1 MAYEAFELAEKYRHP
16 VCLLSDG
23 TIGQMMEP
31 VVLPEMKE
39 YGLDDLDW
47 TISGVKPGEDHKV
60 ATDVTY
66 FKPVQEWNHKYLAK
80 MRKISEEEQRWESFR
95 VEDAD
100 VVLVAYG
107 ISSRV
112 AQEAVTRARE
122 EGFKLGL
129 IRPITLWPFPS
140 KAFDAIPETCKGIV
154 TVEVNMMGQM
164 REDVIIHT
172 KGKFNTYAMTVD
184 EPRIHTV
191 DEVMAFA
198 KEVFEGKDEEEVY

>member
-66 FKPVQEWNHKYLAK
+66 FEPVQEWNHKYLAK
-80 MRKISEEEQRWESFR
+80 MRKIS
-95 VEDAD
+95 
-100 VVLVAYG
+100 
-107 ISSRV
+107 
-112 AQEAVTRARE
+112 
-122 EGFKLGL
+122 
-129 IRPITLWPFPS
+129 
-140 KAFDAIPETCKGIV
+140 
-154 TVEVNMMGQM
+154 
-164 REDVIIHT
+164 
-172 KGKFNTYAMTVD
+172 
-184 EPRIHTV
+184 
-191 DEVMAFA
+191 
-198 KEVFEGKDEEEVY
+198 KE

>member
-16 VCLLSDG
+16 VLLLSDG

-39 YGLDDLDW
+39 YHNDSLDW
-47 TISGVKPGEDHKV
+47 TINGCKPGADHKV

-66 FKPVQEWNHKYLAK
+66 FEPVTDWNHKYIAK
-80 MRKISEEEQRWESFR
+80 MRKISQDEQRWENYQ
-95 VEDAD
+95 VEDAA

-112 AQEAVTRARE
+112 ALEAVTRARAA
-122 EGFKLGL
+122 GFKLGL
-129 IRPITLWPFPS
+129 VRPITLWPFPQ
-140 KAFDAIPETCKGIV
+140 KAFEEIPETCKGIV

-172 KGKFNTYAMTVD
+172 KSKFPTYSMTVD

-191 DEVMAFA
+191 DEVIEYAQS
-198 KEVFEGKDEEEVY
+198 VYEGKEEEEVF

>member
-1 MAYEAFELAEKYRHP
+1 MTYEAFELAEKYRHP
-16 VCLLSDG
+16 VLLLTDG

-39 YGLDDLDW
+39 YSIDDLDW
-47 TISGVKPGEDHKV
+47 TVSGCKPGNDHKV

-66 FKPVQEWNHKYLAK
+66 FEPVVEWNHKYLAK
-80 MRKISEEEQRWESFR
+80 MRKISETEQRWESFE
-95 VEDAD
+95 VADAD

-112 AQEAVTRARE
+112 AQEAVTRARA

-129 IRPITLWPFPS
+129 IRPITLWPFPQ
-140 KAFDAIPETCKGIV
+140 KAFDEIPETCKGIV

-172 KGKFNTYAMTVD
+172 KGKFKTFAMTVD
-184 EPRIHTV
+184 QPRIHKV
-191 DEVMAFA
+191 DEVIEYA
-198 KEVFEGKDEEEVY
+198 KAVYEGKEEEEVF